1 VPSKPNLLVLCVD
14 CLREDC
20 LASSA
25 SKTPFLDNFRQ
36 SGLACEQLFATAT
49 TTTPAVASLLTGSYS
64 ERNGVHSLQHGRL
77 DPEIPTLPGIL
88 AEHGWHTEALV
99 TGPLVDE
106 TGLDRGFD
114 IYRHRAEDRSLFSDW
129 RETARDRLA
138 SLSEPFA
145 AFVHCWE
152 LHEDID
158 VPAEYD
164 EPAYGDTEYT
174 RALSALDR
182 ELRDLVDTVP
192 ENALVAIHGDHGE
205 SITHRHNPFRLLAK
219 SVRDAVRYYG
229 GVDTRAVVGR
239 LNRALDGIGP
249 DIADHSLE
257 NGHGENVFDFTTNV
271 PFLLS
276 GPGIDPATI
285 SSQARQIDVLPTLL
299 AALGVN
305 IDAGM
310 DGETLLP
317 ADDITDRP
325 AYMRACGASLHRRRN
340 WARAIRHDG
349 AKYVEY
355 PDREWD
361 AECYDLDA
369 DPRELAPIEADRL
382 ASRLRRHLPT
392 EELGDAERLDIDDR
406 LRDLGYL

>member
-1 VPSKPNLLVLCVD
+1 MPSKPNLLVLCVD

-25 SKTPFLDNFRQ
+25 SDTPFLDDLRT

-64 ERNGVHSLQHGRL
+64 ERNGIHSLQHGRL
-77 DPEIPTLPGIL
+77 DPEVPTLPGIL
-88 AEHGWHTEALV
+88 GERGWHTEALV
-99 TGPLVDE
+99 TGPLVAE
-106 TGLDRGFD
+106 TDLDRGFD
-114 IYRHRAEDRSLFSDW
+114 VYRHREEDQSLFGDW

-138 SLSEPFA
+138 SLPEPFA

-158 VPAEYD
+158 VPAAYD
-164 EPAYGDTEYT
+164 EPAYGDTGYT

-182 ELRDLVDTVP
+182 ELRDLVATAP
-192 ENALVAIHGDHGE
+192 ENTLIAVHGDHGE
-205 SITHRHNPFRLLAK
+205 SITHRHNPLRLLAK

-229 GVDTRAVVGR
+229 GVDTRSVVGR
-239 LNRALDGIGP
+239 LNRALDGLGP
-249 DIADHSLE
+249 DIADHFLE

-271 PFLLS
+271 PFLLT

-285 SSQARQIDVLPTLL
+285 TAQARQIDVLPTLL
-299 AALGVN
+299 AALDVELDEG
-305 IDAGM
+305 I

-317 ADDITDRP
+317 ADEITDRP
-325 AYMRACGASLHRRRN
+325 AYMRACGASLHRERN

-355 PDREWD
+355 PDRDWP
-361 AECYDLDA
+361 AECYDLDT
-369 DPRELAPIEADRL
+369 DPRELTSIEADRL
-382 ASRLRRHLPT
+382 AARLQRHLPT
-392 EELGDAERLDIDDR
+392 AALGDAERLDIDDR